1 MVPVSRTSCRGA
13 LRIRRHARRGLRV
26 SRTSSIC
33 ARLGATG
40 TATKAG
46 APSTLAAA
54 SYARWQGCGPHS
66 SHELRRRSD
75 TGTTRQGCCAREC
88 QETAERRKEAPLVG
102 PLVRQHPPPH
112 DRITSVNAA
121 ERKAA
126 RARWES
132 RVFDGDWEEMADY
145 DALFWD
151 RIPVDERAEAVW
163 QVSRELYE
171 VAQPGSNERRLPR
184 SAFRLERR

>member
-1 MVPVSRTSCRGA
+1 MRPGRPTDA
-13 LRIRRHARRGLRV
+13 KILR
-26 SRTSSIC
+26 
-33 ARLGATG
+33 
-40 TATKAG
+40 
-46 APSTLAAA
+46 
-54 SYARWQGCGPHS
+54 
-66 SHELRRRSD
+66 
-75 TGTTRQGCCAREC
+75 
-88 QETAERRKEAPLVG
+88 
-102 PLVRQHPPPH
+102 
-112 DRITSVNAA
+112 VNAA

-163 QVSRELYE
+163 QASQELYE

-184 SAFRLERR
+184 SAFRIERR